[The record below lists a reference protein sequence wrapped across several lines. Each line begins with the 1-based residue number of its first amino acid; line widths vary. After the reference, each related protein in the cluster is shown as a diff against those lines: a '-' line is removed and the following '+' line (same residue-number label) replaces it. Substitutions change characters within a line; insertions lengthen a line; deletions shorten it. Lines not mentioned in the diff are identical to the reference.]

1 MKANMGTEQM
11 IAAMLNAA
19 YGEHGNVREKHVFR
33 ETLRTLVR
41 LAKAE
46 QLFEIKMS
54 VKKLTSPVPQAGK
67 SKYKVNQ
74 EHQSCFQFPLEFHRS
89 N

>member
-11 IAAMLNAA
+11 IIALVNTVC
-19 YGEHGNVREKHVFR
+19 GEEATAREKHVFR
-33 ETLRTLVR
+33 EGLRQLVR

-46 QLFEIKMS
+46 QLFEMKMN
-54 VKKLTSPVPQAGK
+54 VKKLTAPMHVSGKQARSGYASQK
-67 SKYKVNQ
+67 A
-74 EHQSCFQFPLEFHRS
+74 FQYPLEFYRS